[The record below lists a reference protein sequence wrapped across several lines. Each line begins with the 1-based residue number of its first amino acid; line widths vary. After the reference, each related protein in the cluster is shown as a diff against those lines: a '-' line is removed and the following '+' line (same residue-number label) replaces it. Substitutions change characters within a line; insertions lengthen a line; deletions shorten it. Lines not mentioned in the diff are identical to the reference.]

1 MTNLT
6 PFTTRPE
13 RAAERG
19 SMTAA
24 VLPVNAIV
32 PTLSLSRT

>member
-1 MTNLT
+1 MTNPT
-6 PFTTRPE
+6 PFTKRLE

-32 PTLSLSRT
+32 RALSFSRT